1 MTTSIEEFRAEVRAW
16 LASGPLERADRATA
30 RAWGEGSDSVA
41 VFHDLPHEEERALL
55 DRMRAWQRVKYDAG
69 YGALDWPVELGGR
82 GLPAAYDAV
91 FREEELA
98 YDAGSHE
105 LVSVTLG
112 LIAPTLRELA
122 SDELRD
128 LLIGPML
135 RGDLL
140 ACQLFSEPSAGS
152 DLANVSTRAVRSGD
166 EWVVNGQKVW
176 TSGAQFADWGEI
188 IVRTDP
194 DAPKH
199 RGLTAFMVPLD
210 LEGIEIRPLRQM
222 TGGTSFNE
230 VFLDDVRVPDRFRIG
245 EIGDGWRVAL
255 TTLGFERG
263 NSAEQAR
270 VGGDWRRAVDLCRH
284 TGAIDDPH
292 VRQLLAEAVIAWR
305 LGSVANA
312 RDELDHAQ
320 GGAPGAIGSMRKLQ
334 WVHRM
339 ASVSAV
345 ARAALG
351 PRLAV
356 DDGEWGTWAWTQ
368 QLLGVPGYRIAGG
381 SDEIQK
387 NIIGERLL
395 GLPAEPREARDQPWR
410 TSSR

>member
-1 MTTSIEEFRAEVRAW
+1 VSTIEEFREEVRAW
-16 LASGPLERADRATA
+16 LAAGPLPRTEPGTE

-55 DRMRAWQRVKYDAG
+55 DRMRSWQRTKHDAG
-69 YGALDWPVELGGR
+69 YGAIDWPVELGGR
-82 GLPAAYDAV
+82 GLPAAYDAA

-98 YDAGSHE
+98 YDTGSHE
-105 LVSVTLG
+105 LVAVTLG
-112 LIAPTLRELA
+112 LVAPTLRELA

-128 LLIGPML
+128 LLVGPML
-135 RGDLL
+135 RGELL

-152 DLANVSTRAVRSGD
+152 DLANVSTRATRTGE

-176 TSGAQFADWGEI
+176 TSGAQFADWGELV
-188 IVRTDP
+188 VRTDP

-210 LEGIEIRPLRQM
+210 AEGIEIRPLRQM

-230 VFLDDVRVPDRFRIG
+230 VFLDDVRIPDRYRIG
-245 EIGDGWRVAL
+245 EVGDGWRVAL

-263 NSAEQAR
+263 NSAEQGR

-284 TGAIDDPH
+284 TGAIEDPH

-305 LGSVANA
+305 LGEVANA
-312 RDELDHAQ
+312 RDERDHAR
-320 GGAPGAIGSMRKLQ
+320 GGAPGAIGSVRKLQ

-339 ASVSAV
+339 ASVSDV

-356 DDGEWGTWAWTQ
+356 DDGQWGTWAWTQ

-395 GLPAEPREARDQPWR
+395 GLPPEPREARDQPWR

>member
-1 MTTSIEEFRAEVRAW
+1 MITIEEFREEVRAW
-16 LASGPLERADRATA
+16 LAAGPLPRTEPGGE
-30 RAWGEGSDSVA
+30 RAWGEGSDSVT

-55 DRMRAWQRVKYDAG
+55 DRMRSWQRTKHDAG
-69 YGALDWPVELGGR
+69 YGAIDWPVELGGR
-82 GLPAAYDAV
+82 GLPASYDAV
-91 FREEELA
+91 FREEELS
-98 YDAGSHE
+98 YETGSHE
-105 LVSVTLG
+105 LVAVTLG
-112 LIAPTLRELA
+112 LVAPTLRELA
-122 SDELRD
+122 SDELRN
-128 LLIGPML
+128 LLVGPML
-135 RGDLL
+135 RGELL

-152 DLANVSTRAVRSGD
+152 DLANVSTRATREGE

-176 TSGAQFADWGEI
+176 TSGAQFADWGEL

-210 LEGIEIRPLRQM
+210 AEGIEVRPLRQM

-230 VFLDDVRVPDRFRIG
+230 VFLVDVRIPDRYRIG
-245 EIGDGWRVAL
+245 EVGDGWGVAL

-263 NSAEQAR
+263 NSAEQGR
-270 VGGDWRRAVDLCRH
+270 VGGDWRRAVDLCCH
-284 TGAIDDPH
+284 TGAIEDPH

-305 LGSVANA
+305 LGDVANA
-312 RDELDHAQ
+312 RDERDHAR

-339 ASVSAV
+339 AAVSEV

-351 PRLAV
+351 HRLAV
-356 DDGEWGTWAWTQ
+356 DDGQWGTWAWTQ

-381 SDEIQK
+381 SDEIQR

-395 GLPAEPREARDQPWR
+395 GLPPEPREARDQPWR

>member
-1 MTTSIEEFRAEVRAW
+1 
-16 LASGPLERADRATA
+16 
-30 RAWGEGSDSVA
+30 
-41 VFHDLPHEEERALL
+41 
-55 DRMRAWQRVKYDAG
+55 MRAWQRTKYDAG
-69 YGALDWPVELGGR
+69 YGAIDWPVELGGR
-82 GLPAAYDAV
+82 GLPAAYDAA

-98 YDAGSHE
+98 YDTGSHE

-122 SDELRD
+122 SAELRD
-128 LLIGPML
+128 LLVGPML

-166 EWVVNGQKVW
+166 AWVVDGQKVW

-194 DAPKH
+194 EAPKH

-210 LEGIEIRPLRQM
+210 LEGIEVRPLRQM

-230 VFLDDVRVPDRFRIG
+230 VFLDAVRIPDRFRIG
-245 EIGDGWRVAL
+245 EVGDGWRVAL

-270 VGGDWRRAVDLCRH
+270 VGGDWRRAVELCRH
-284 TGAIDDPH
+284 TGAIEDPQ
-292 VRQLLAEAVIAWR
+292 VRQLLAEAVVAWR
-305 LGSVANA
+305 LGDVANA
-312 RDELDHAQ
+312 RDERDQAQ
-320 GGAPGAIGSMRKLQ
+320 GSAPGAVGSMRKLQ

-356 DDGEWGTWAWTQ
+356 DDGRWGTWAWTQ

-387 NIIGERLL
+387 NIVGERLL
-395 GLPAEPREARDQPWR
+395 GLPPEPREARDQPWR